1 MAEDS
6 YFRRARL
13 RDRRDRGA
21 GPRVRQWRLRRQQ
34 LRSPH
39 RFGLAEA
46 VETAWALGA
55 LPQSLTVYGIEG
67 QEFGAGTALSEPVAR
82 AAERLVALLADAPG
96 TGN

>member
-1 MAEDS
+1 M
-6 YFRRARL
+6 
-13 RDRRDRGA
+13 
-21 GPRVRQWRLRRQQ
+21 
-34 LRSPH
+34 
-39 RFGLAEA
+39 
-46 VETAWALGA
+46 ETAWALGA